1 MIKYIPKQDT
11 KTFAEKH
18 FMIFMS
24 IIALCAVLALN
35 SFHKRTQREDAV
47 KSPKAEI
54 LKRVSV
60 IRSIN

>member
-1 MIKYIPKQDT
+1 MIKYIPKQDRR
-11 KTFAEKH
+11 TFAEKH

-47 KSPKAEI
+47 KSPKLSI
-54 LKRVSV
+54 LETVSN
-60 IRSIN
+60 IRANQ